1 MEWARTEATGSSNN
15 WQRNANSYKEKNRWR
30 EILQSVIAVIK
41 FLSKQNLPFRGH
53 REDSNS
59 RNQGNFIE
67 TLKLFANYSAVIDEH
82 IFRTQ
87 ISKKGMTTYL
97 SPAIQNELIELLG
110 KRSHSGGDKDSK
122 VFLNFTWQYSWRL
135 SYRSNGFYC

>member
-1 MEWARTEATGSSNN
+1 MN
-15 WQRNANSYKEKNRWR
+15 KEKNRWR

-59 RNQGNFIE
+59 WNQGNFIE
-67 TLKLFANYSAVIDEH
+67 TLKLLANYSTVIDEH

-87 ISKKGMTTYL
+87 L
-97 SPAIQNELIELLG
+97 S
-110 KRSHSGGDKDSK
+110 
-122 VFLNFTWQYSWRL
+122 
-135 SYRSNGFYC
+135 

>member
-1 MEWARTEATGSSNN
+1 MN
-15 WQRNANSYKEKNRWR
+15 KEKNRWR

-41 FLSKQNLPFRGH
+41 FLSKQNLPIRGH

-59 RNQGNFIE
+59 RNQGNLIE
-67 TLKLFANYSAVIDEH
+67 TSELLLNYSTVIDEH

-87 ISKKGMTTYL
+87 LSEQGMTTYL

-110 KRSHSGGDKDSK
+110 NKGKRSHSGGDKDSK
-122 VFLNFTWQYSWRL
+122 VFLNFT
-135 SYRSNGFYC
+135 